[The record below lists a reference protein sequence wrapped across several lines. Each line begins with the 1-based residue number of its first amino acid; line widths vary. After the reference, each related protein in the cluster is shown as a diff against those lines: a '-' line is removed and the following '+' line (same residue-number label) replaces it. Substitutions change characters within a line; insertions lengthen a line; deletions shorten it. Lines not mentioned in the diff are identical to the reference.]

1 MLFLYYGFLDQSC
14 VCCLCIA
21 PTLLTCFTID
31 LHITTRQSTC
41 TARQLTPK
49 QIDSNRHREADRGNE
64 RAASLISEIA
74 TLECP
79 HPTCNQRKTIE
90 NLNKHVDGDK
100 THQSKHIY
108 LHIYTSTPR
117 SEENT

>member
-1 MLFLYYGFLDQSC
+1 M
-14 VCCLCIA
+14 
-21 PTLLTCFTID
+21 
-31 LHITTRQSTC
+31 C

-79 HPTCNQRKTIE
+79 HPYMQPAENYRKLKQALWRGKT
-90 NLNKHVDGDK
+90 NKNHK
-100 THQSKHIY
+100 SKYIY
-108 LHIYTSTPR
+108 LHLYFYSTIR
-117 SEENT
+117 RKY